1 MIEVVVTGIGIVSPL
16 GFGRERTWHALL
28 NGHSAV
34 APDKEYPGILSARV
48 PYLDIP
54 NETRLL
60 SFAFLS
66 TAEAL
71 FDSGVDL
78 SQIPAERVGCTV
90 STSKLNLY
98 SENDIIGNFL
108 QSNLGMQLKKIFG
121 LGGPTQNISA
131 ACATGVNSIIMGVEW
146 IKNGKC
152 DVVIAGAAES
162 SFHPLYVSGFKKMG
176 VLSSKGVK
184 PFDKKRDGF
193 AMGEGAAV
201 FVLENKK
208 SAMLRCAKI
217 YGKIAGYAM
226 AEDVNSSVAFSE
238 DGDSIIQAIKNALKS
253 SKLKKV
259 DYINAH
265 GTATQH
271 NDLVETKAIKKVFG
285 KIAYKILVSST
296 KAATGHLL
304 GASGAIE
311 TAFCLLAIRE
321 NSVPPTLNL
330 NEPDKKLDLN
340 YVPNRSRFGE
350 INSCMSLSFGLG
362 GQIGVIVV
370 TR

>member
-34 APDKEYPGILSARV
+34 APDKEYPDILSARV
-48 PYLDIP
+48 PNLDIP

-78 SQIPAERVGCTV
+78 SRIPPERVGCTV

-131 ACATGVNSIIMGVEW
+131 ACATGVNSVIMGAEW

-176 VLSSKGVK
+176 VLSSNGVK
-184 PFDKKRDGF
+184 PFDEKRDGF

-217 YGKIAGYAM
+217 YGKIAGFAM
-226 AEDVNSSVAFSE
+226 GEDVNSSVAFSE
-238 DGDSIIQAIKNALKS
+238 DGDSIIQAIENALKS

-271 NDLVETKAIKKVFG
+271 NDLVETNAIKKVFG
-285 KIAYKILVSST
+285 KDACKIPVSST

-330 NEPDKKLDLN
+330 NEPDKKLGLDF
-340 YVPNRSRFGE
+340 VPNRSRFGE